1 MEALGGSIV
10 WEIAECIV
18 FTRNFFD
25 LETAEVDTLENLVSG
40 LAGSI
45 LDGIGTVL
53 PTHIRK
59 RDGAGTAR
67 S

>member
-10 WEIAECIV
+10 WEIVECIV

-53 PTHIRK
+53 STHEVTSK
-59 RDGAGTAR
+59 
-67 S
+67 SV